1 LLPDLWQLIVACAAI
16 TKQERSSQNDEA
28 SKNQQQHKDGCS
40 SSDYHEVKDAA
51 AMTKQASKL
60 PHILLLLLL
69 WNLCKWVDDNDRTAV
84 TDLKNSK
91 SFEEKKFHSQQYQNG
106 RRLS

>member
-1 LLPDLWQLIVACAAI
+1 LLPDLSQLIVASAAI

-28 SKNQQQHKDGCS
+28 SKNQQLQENGCS
-40 SSDYHEVKDAA
+40 ISDYHEVKDAA

-69 WNLCKWVDDNDRTAV
+69 SVLCKWVDDNDRTAL
-84 TDLKNSK
+84 TDLRNSK
-91 SFEEKKFHSQQYQNG
+91 SFEEKIFRFPQYQNC
-106 RRLS
+106 RRSS

>member
-1 LLPDLWQLIVACAAI
+1 LLQDFSQLIAASDAI
-16 TKQERSSQNDEA
+16 TKQERSSQNDVA
-28 SKNQQQHKDGCS
+28 SKNQQQQEDGCS

-69 WNLCKWVDDNDRTAV
+69 SVLCKWVDDNDRTAV
-84 TDLKNSK
+84 TDLKHSK
-91 SFEEKKFHSQQYQNG
+91 SFEEKNFHSPQYQNC
-106 RRLS
+106 RISS

>member
-1 LLPDLWQLIVACAAI
+1 LSQLIVASAAI

-28 SKNQQQHKDGCS
+28 SKNQQQQEDGCS

-60 PHILLLLLL
+60 PHILLLLPLSVL
-69 WNLCKWVDDNDRTAV
+69 YKWADDNNRTSV
-84 TDLKNSK
+84 KDLRNSK
-91 SFEEKKFHSQQYQNG
+91 SIEEKKFRSPQYQNC
-106 RRLS
+106 RRSS